1 VTTSK
6 ISCIEKIGSI
16 LEPFHIEYD
25 FFFCD
30 YQTRQ
35 TISLGEKKKY
45 PFASCYKL
53 AILGSCLDN
62 LDEIGGLDRVVTV
75 ENKHLTALASGV
87 LQSLKLPVTLSI
99 ENLLRLMMAY
109 SDGAAT
115 DILMHMVGFPRVKE
129 YISKYTESSLLT
141 HNITSL
147 ISTLVDR
154 SKNESGSNTPRR
166 SDYLRSIER
175 FTSKE
180 DYTSAKDLTLLLEKL
195 MKSGELHRQFLMR
208 DQGVPRSS
216 TYCPSDVQIFGKTG
230 TLGYWA
236 AVNDC
241 GIICKSGSAMASFGI
256 TTMGWNAPR
265 YIIEN
270 CFGEI
275 GRIITSIYSEDP
287 YSGSFGS

>member
-6 ISCIEKIGSI
+6 IASVRKIGSI
-16 LEPFHIEYD
+16 LEPFHVEYD
-25 FFFCD
+25 FFFSD

-35 TISLGEKKKY
+35 TISLGVKKKF

-53 AILGSCLDN
+53 AILGTCLDN
-62 LDEIGGLDRVVTV
+62 LDEIGGLNKAVTI
-75 ENKHLTALASGV
+75 EDKHLTALASGV
-87 LQSLKLPVTLSI
+87 LQSLKLPVTLTV

-115 DILMHMVGFPRVKE
+115 DILTHMVGLPRVKE
-129 YISKYTESSLLT
+129 YITKNTENSLLT
-141 HNITSL
+141 HDITRL

-154 SKNESGSNTPRR
+154 SKSESGLNTPRR
-166 SDYLRSIER
+166 SDYLKSIEQ
-175 FTSKE
+175 FTTKE

-195 MKSGELHRQFLMR
+195 MKSGELYRQFLMK

-216 TYCPSDVQIFGKTG
+216 MYCPGDVQIFGKTG

-275 GRIITSIYSEDP
+275 GRIITSVYSENP